1 MFVLCKMKGK
11 NVDMEKK
18 KVEQELSKLIAL
30 TIQLEDELNNC
41 IKLEK

>member
-1 MFVLCKMKGK
+1 MFALYKMKSK
-11 NVDMEKK
+11 KTNMEKK

-41 IKLEK
+41 IKLEN

>member
-1 MFVLCKMKGK
+1 MNGK
-11 NVDMEKK
+11 KTDMEKK

-41 IKLEK
+41 IKLKK

>member
-1 MFVLCKMKGK
+1 MKRK
-11 NVDMEKK
+11 NENMEKK
-18 KVEQELSKLIAL
+18 EVEQELGKLIAF